1 MSKVNYFKF
10 LNIGKKRFKKYE
22 FLVAYS
28 FTQFFFFLNQKITR
42 YQESEHINGFNK
54 M

>member
-1 MSKVNYFKF
+1 MSSNIMSKVNSVKF

-28 FTQFFFFLNQKITR
+28 FTQFFLFSKSKD
-42 YQESEHINGFNK
+42 Y
-54 M
+54 